1 MGRVQAG
8 ALHAIRG
15 SQMMDEA
22 ASRKEWEIRGWW
34 YYLRTDRKEGRD
46 QAHAASLSGSGCD
59 PDLLLLATP
68 CFPLL

>member
-1 MGRVQAG
+1 
-8 ALHAIRG
+8 
-15 SQMMDEA
+15 MMDEA

-46 QAHAASLSGSGCD
+46 RAHAASLSGSGCD